1 MTEADQKPNT
11 EITADDRNI
20 AVITHLAG
28 TLFSIFPGLIVW
40 LLKKDDSTYIADQAK
55 EALNFQI
62 TILLAYFISTVLAFI
77 LIGFVLMGVLWITNI
92 ILCIIAAIAA
102 SKGESY
108 RYPFALR
115 LIN

>member
-11 EITADDRNI
+11 EITADDKNI

-62 TILLAYFISTVLAFI
+62 TILLAYFVCTVLAFI
-77 LIGFVLMGVLWITNI
+77 LIGFVLMGIIWIVNI
-92 ILCIIAAIAA
+92 IFCIIAAIAA
-102 SKGESY
+102 SKGENY

>member
-1 MTEADQKPNT
+1 MTDTNT
-11 EITADDRNI
+11 EVSADEKNI
-20 AVITHLAG
+20 VVLTHLGG
-28 TLFSIFPGLIVW
+28 TIFSFIPALIVW
-40 LLKKDDSTYIADQAK
+40 LLKKDESPYIADQAR

-62 TILLAYFISTVLAFI
+62 TVLIAQVISSILIVI
-77 LIGFVLMGVLWITNI
+77 LIGFVLMGIIWLANI

-102 SKGESY
+102 SKGEYY

>member
-11 EITADDRNI
+11 EITADDKNI

-62 TILLAYFISTVLAFI
+62 TILLAYFISWVLVFV
-77 LIGFVLMGVLWITNI
+77 LIGFVLLGVVWLANI
-92 ILCIIAAIAA
+92 ILSLLAAIAV

>member
-1 MTEADQKPNT
+1 MAEVEQKPNA
-11 EITADDRNI
+11 EITADDKNI
-20 AVITHLAG
+20 AVLTHLAG
-28 TLFSIFPGLIVW
+28 TIFSIFPGLIVW
-40 LLKKDDSTYIADQAK
+40 LLKKDENTYITGQAK

-62 TILLAYFISTVLAFI
+62 TLLIAYFVSTILAFI
-77 LIGFVLMGVLWITNI
+77 LIGFLLMGIIWIANI

-102 SKGESY
+102 SKGENY

>member
-11 EITADDRNI
+11 EITADDKNI

-28 TLFSIFPGLIVW
+28 ALFSIFPGLIVW
-40 LLKKDDSTYIADQAK
+40 LLKKDDSIYIADQAK

-62 TILLAYFISTVLAFI
+62 TILLAYFISTVLAII
-77 LIGFVLMGVLWITNI
+77 LIGFVLMGIILISNI
-92 ILCIIAAIAA
+92 IFCIIAAIAA
-102 SKGESY
+102 SKGENY